1 MINNNLE
8 NLALV
13 YVRPIGKNSNDFYE
27 YEFFFSENPE
37 TVWGEDWNVICPS
50 ACNDL
55 TPTSD
60 MYSIVKRLKTII
72 PLQCAQENSCFSM
85 ADVIDGILAL
95 CFENI
100 NDYPEYPEPYRLVF
114 KFAEPYKEVEDA
126 LAGRQQL
133 FIDDDSENL
142 NKKEET
148 INSEGQ
154 NEDDGDEPF

>member
-1 MINNNLE
+1 MTNNNLE
-8 NLALV
+8 NLSLV

-50 ACNDL
+50 ACSEL

-60 MYSIVKRLKTII
+60 MYSMVKRLKTII

-100 NDYPEYPEPYRLVF
+100 NDYTEYPEPYRLVF

-133 FIDDDSENL
+133 FIDDDSEILEKN
-142 NKKEET
+142 NEE
-148 INSEGQ
+148 SEERDE
-154 NEDDGDEPF
+154 NTDNEPF